1 MSEPMELSTEAFTR
15 AIGDA
20 FNAGVESERDRVL
33 KLLEANRLPAIRA
46 LIKPPIAERK
56 PTEMK
61 ITVWTTPNCVQC
73 SMTKKQMDKYGIR
86 YEEMAL
92 EQHPDKLEEFKNKGL
107 ISAPIVTTDVKTWS
121 GFRIDKIKSL
131 ADHLKG
137 SK

>member
-1 MSEPMELSTEAFTR
+1 MELTTEAFTR
-15 AIGDA
+15 AIADA

-33 KLLEANRLPAIRA
+33 KLLEANKLPAIRA
-46 LIKPPIAERK
+46 LIKPPVVERK
-56 PTEMK
+56 PKDMK
-61 ITVWTTPNCVQC
+61 ITVWTTPDCIQC

-92 EQHPDKLEEFKNKGL
+92 EQHPDKLEEFKNAGL

-121 GFRIDKIKSL
+121 GFRLDKIKSL
-131 ADHLKG
+131 ADHLKA